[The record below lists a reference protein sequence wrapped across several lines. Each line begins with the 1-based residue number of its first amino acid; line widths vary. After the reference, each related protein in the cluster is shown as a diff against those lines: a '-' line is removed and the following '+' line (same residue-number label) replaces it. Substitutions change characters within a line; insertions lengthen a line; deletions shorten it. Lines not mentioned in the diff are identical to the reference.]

1 MIGLRFWHND
11 KMMYP
16 TLFSTMTDYEERK
29 SSLRAFIDKKRY
41 DDIQEYMLLTP
52 GIAMNGEIYEQD
64 IICRIG
70 EEDKK
75 GVVEFIPEKG
85 AFIATI
91 DGQDIFIGGELLEY
105 EIVGNTYENKK
116 KSEEKKQEIIKEENT
131 AEKAEEQK
139 QEINPKENIEKKT
152 EEKDVN
158 EKPQKKD
165 VEKMEEKNE
174 QKTIKITPIKS
185 KPLIE
190 QNKPTDKIF
199 GKHPYNS
206 VENTETPKKEEQI
219 EDKKIKREIDEETF
233 FNNTEV
239 SEQPAPP
246 QTLEENIKLQEKP
259 KIRIFFKEEFYPE
272 YSIGKYGFIA
282 ADDSFHKTTINQVTD
297 TTENRLQLIM
307 LIDALRSFKKK
318 CSITI
323 ICNDKYP
330 TYPFIN
336 SWIDAWAKNKWIGS
350 SGNEVRNRDLWEKL
364 YELSQKHE
372 ISWNCDTNINKYAE
386 YRLLEEKFLE
396 KKA

>member
-1 MIGLRFWHND
+1 MYMIGLRFWHND

-52 GIAMNGEIYEQD
+52 GVAINGEIYEQD

-70 EEDKK
+70 EKDKK
-75 GVVEFIPEKG
+75 GVVEFKPEKG

-105 EIVGNTYENKK
+105 EIIGNTYENEKK
-116 KSEEKKQEIIKEENT
+116 DKEEKRTTQEENIV
-131 AEKAEEQK
+131 K
-139 QEINPKENIEKKT
+139 NIEKKKQALVQKEDT
-152 EEKDVN
+152 
-158 EKPQKKD
+158 EKPNKEDAIDEKPNKKD
-165 VEKMEEKNE
+165 VEKTE
-174 QKTIKITPIKS
+174 QPAIKITPIKN

-190 QNKPTDKIF
+190 VNKPTDKIF
-199 GKHPYNS
+199 GKHPYNG
-206 VENTETPKKEEQI
+206 VENIEIQKKEEQI

-336 SWIDAWAKNKWIGS
+336 SWIDSWAKNKWIGS

-364 YELSQKHE
+364 YELAQKHE